1 MSRKV
6 PLLSSASM
14 SSVNE
19 SNSGLEPRILIIDDD
34 REFCELIR
42 DYLDSFGYKVGMA
55 HTGPAGVEAAT
66 HEVWHAVI
74 LDVMLPGLDGFE
86 VLKRIRRTC
95 DVPVLMLT
103 ARGGEMDQIIGLE
116 IGADD
121 YLPKG
126 SSTRA
131 LLARLRAITRRATA
145 QAGQAPVAS
154 TEIIIAELRIHPDSR
169 SADIHGQTLTLTPG
183 EFDILHSL
191 AKAKGR
197 VKTRDALLEEVRE
210 RDWEVF
216 DRSIDVQISALRR
229 KLGDDPKTP
238 RFIRTVRSAGYM
250 LVDPD
255 APPL

>member
-1 MSRKV
+1 V
-6 PLLSSASM
+6 
-14 SSVNE
+14 
-19 SNSGLEPRILIIDDD
+19 LIIDDD
-34 REFCELIR
+34 RDFCELIR
-42 DYLDSFGYKVGMA
+42 DFLEGFGYTVAMA
-55 HTGPAGVEAAT
+55 HTGPAGVEVAGK
-66 HEVWHAVI
+66 EPWHAVI
-74 LDVMLPGLDGFE
+74 LDVMLPGMDGFE
-86 VLKRIRRTC
+86 VLKRIRKTSE
-95 DVPVLMLT
+95 VPVLMLT

-131 LLARLRAITRRATA
+131 LLARLRAITRRAQA
-145 QAGQAPVAS
+145 QGQKGADTPAGIA
-154 TEIIIAELRIHPDSR
+154 IAELRIHPDSR
-169 SADIHGQTLTLTPG
+169 TADIQGHPLTLTPG
-183 EFDILHSL
+183 EFDILLSL
-191 AKAKGR
+191 AKAKNR

-229 KLGDDPKTP
+229 KLGDDPKNP

-255 APPL
+255 APPV

>member
-1 MSRKV
+1 MQPPPDA
-6 PLLSSASM
+6 PLP
-14 SSVNE
+14 V
-19 SNSGLEPRILIIDDD
+19 LIIDDD
-34 REFCELIR
+34 RGFCELIR
-42 DYLDSFGYKVGMA
+42 DYLDGFGYKVGMA

-66 HEVWHAVI
+66 RETWHAVI

-86 VLKRIRRTC
+86 VLKRIRRVSE
-95 DVPVLMLT
+95 VPVLMLT

-131 LLARLRAITRRATA
+131 LLARLRAITRRAATRA
-145 QAGQAPVAS
+145 EQPSVPAVR
-154 TEIIIAELRIHPDSR
+154 EIVLAELRIHPDSR
-169 SADIHGQTLTLTPG
+169 TADIHGQPLTLTPG
-183 EFDILHSL
+183 EFDILLSL
-191 AKAKGR
+191 AKAKNR

-229 KLGDDPKTP
+229 KLGDDPKNP

>member
-1 MSRKV
+1 MSPSSS
-6 PLLSSASM
+6 PLR
-14 SSVNE
+14 V
-19 SNSGLEPRILIIDDD
+19 LIIDDD

-42 DYLDSFGYKVGMA
+42 DFLETFGYKVAMA
-55 HTGPAGVEAAT
+55 HTGPAGVEAAAS
-66 HEVWHAVI
+66 EPWHAVI
-74 LDVMLPGLDGFE
+74 LDVMLPGMDGFE
-86 VLKRIRRTC
+86 VLKRIRRVSE
-95 DVPVLMLT
+95 VPVLMLT

-131 LLARLRAITRRATA
+131 LLARLRAITRRAAVHKPEEETPA
-145 QAGQAPVAS
+145 
-154 TEIIIAELRIHPDSR
+154 EIVISELRIHPDSR
-169 SADIHGQTLTLTPG
+169 RADVSGQPLSLTPG
-183 EFDILHSL
+183 EFDILFSL
-191 AKAKGR
+191 AKAKNR

-229 KLGDDPKTP
+229 KLGDDPKNP

-255 APPL
+255 APPR